1 MSDKPRLYSYFR
13 SSCSWR
19 VRIAL
24 NLAGLEVEQVPI
36 HLVKNGGEQHS
47 QDYKK
52 LNPLGQVPTLEMDGL
67 LLTQSVAIM
76 EYIHDTHPEA
86 HILPEDPAMK
96 AKVRMITEMIC
107 SGIQPIQNLS
117 VMQKHSQDQAER
129 MAWSKYWITT
139 GFRALEAVLQK
150 TAGECCVGDKVTM
163 ADCCIVPQVFN
174 ATRFSVDMSEFPII
188 EKLNEN
194 LSSRP
199 EFMAAHPTQQP
210 DCPPELK

>member
-1 MSDKPRLYSYFR
+1 MG
-13 SSCSWR
+13 
-19 VRIAL
+19 V
-24 NLAGLEVEQVPI
+24 

-52 LNPLGQVPTLEMDGL
+52 LNPLEQVPTLKIDGL

-86 HILPEDPAMK
+86 NILPEDPGMK

-129 MAWSKYWITT
+129 MAWSKHWITV
-139 GFRALEAVLQK
+139 GFRALEKILER
-150 TAGECCVGDKVTM
+150 TAGECCVGDEITM
-163 ADCCIVPQVFN
+163 ADCCLVPQVFN
-174 ATRFSVDMSEFPII
+174 AGRFSVDMSEFPII
-188 EKLNEN
+188 SKLNEN
-194 LSSRP
+194 LSSRE
-199 EFMAAHPTQQP
+199 EFEAAHPSQQP
-210 DCPPELK
+210 DCPSELI

>member
-19 VRIAL
+19 VRVAL

-96 AKVRMITEMIC
+96 AKVRMITDMIC

>member
-1 MSDKPRLYSYFR
+1 M
-13 SSCSWR
+13 
-19 VRIAL
+19 RIAL

-52 LNPLGQVPTLEMDGL
+52 LNPLCQVPTLEMDGL

-76 EYIHDTHPEA
+76 EYIHDIHPEA
-86 HILPEDPAMK
+86 QILPEDPAMK

-117 VMQKHSQDQAER
+117 VMQKHSGDQAER

-139 GFRALEAVLQK
+139 GFRALEAVLEK

-174 ATRFSVDMSEFPII
+174 AARFSVDMSQFPII
-188 EKLNEN
+188 QKLNES

-210 DCPPELK
+210 DCPQELK

>member
-1 MSDKPRLYSYFR
+1 M
-13 SSCSWR
+13 
-19 VRIAL
+19 
-24 NLAGLEVEQVPI
+24 PI

-86 HILPEDPAMK
+86 HILPEDAAMK

-129 MAWSKYWITT
+129 MAWSKYWITA

-150 TAGECCVGDKVTM
+150 TAGECCVGDTVTM

-174 ATRFSVDMSEFPII
+174 AARFSVDMSEFPMI

-210 DCPPELK
+210 DCPTELK

>member
-86 HILPEDPAMK
+86 NILPEDPAMK

>member
-52 LNPLGQVPTLEMDGL
+52 LNPLSQVPTLEMDGL

-107 SGIQPIQNLS
+107 SGIQHIQNLS
-117 VMQKHSQDQAER
+117 VMQSTARTSLKGWLGPS
-129 MAWSKYWITT
+129 T
-139 GFRALEAVLQK
+139 GSLKGSPPPHILRNHHH
-150 TAGECCVGDKVTM
+150 
-163 ADCCIVPQVFN
+163 ISY
-174 ATRFSVDMSEFPII
+174 ATPT
-188 EKLNEN
+188 
-194 LSSRP
+194 
-199 EFMAAHPTQQP
+199 HPR
-210 DCPPELK
+210 